1 MHRKAELL
9 FKVIAWRTFS
19 MIYGF
24 SIAYLFTGNAGE
36 SAGIVFLTGSTLTL
50 LQWFFEIF
58 WDKFAR
64 NRIRHA
70 LSRQQGRIG
79 WLVRRRRNSRT
90 VGVDEHEPG
99 PYHGEEESNPLS
111 PENAGREWT

>member
-19 MIYGF
+19 MCYGF
-24 SIAYLFTGNAGE
+24 SVAYLFTGNAGE
-36 SAGIVFLTGSTLTL
+36 SAGIVFITGSTLTL
-50 LQWFFEIF
+50 LQWFFEIL
-58 WDKFAR
+58 WDKYAR
-64 NRIRHA
+64 ARIRHA

-79 WLVRRRRNSRT
+79 RLVRRRRESRD
-90 VGVDEHEPG
+90 VGMDEHEPRSVG
-99 PYHGEEESNPLS
+99 GETVENPLA